1 MYCRNCGKEISDQA
15 YVCPNCGVLVQSTT
29 NSQKQRVEESDNESK
44 VGWGILSFFFPL
56 VGLILFCVWHS
67 ERPKT
72 AKVCGL
78 CALAAVISS
87 VILGILGIVF
97 AITLFYGI
105 LESLPA
111 YDVFLA
117 LGLLL

>member
-15 YVCPNCGVLVQSTT
+15 YVCPNCGVLIQS
-29 NSQKQRVEESDNESK
+29 NSQKQRDDEADNESK
-44 VGWGILSFFFPL
+44 VGWGFLSFFFPL

-87 VILGILGIVF
+87 LVLGIFGFIFVIAL
-97 AITLFYGI
+97 TYGF
-105 LESLPA
+105 LNSLPT
-111 YDVFLA
+111 YDVFLT
-117 LGLLL
+117 LGMLL